1 MHVLESRAEK
11 KKSFSFPISSLN
23 KLLYGLEVSFFI
35 RAFPLEKR
43 LLHDSDVCFCAL
55 SLSGLHSLDVWQGW
69 CTARLS

>member
-1 MHVLESRAEK
+1 MHVLESKAEK
-11 KKSFSFPISSLN
+11 KKSFSFPISSPN

-35 RAFPLEKR
+35 RVFPFEKDFSMI
-43 LLHDSDVCFCAL
+43 LMSVFVL